1 MITDIRSTPT
11 RSPETFGW
19 TGPGRDLAVG
29 ALTVAVVAAATCWLL
44 GVPTS
49 HIAQTVVLYALMAL
63 LLLRQLP
70 AAQPGPGIGAANR
83 VTLARAT
90 LVLPVAALTIQPGVL
105 ELERAYWWI
114 IALAT
119 VVMLLDRT
127 DGRIARRTGTA
138 SAFGARF
145 DMELDAFL
153 LFVLSVLVWQ
163 SGKTGAWV
171 ILIGTLRYLFVVG
184 GRLWA
189 ALEAELPPS
198 ARRKVICVVQGVTLL
213 VCLGPIVP
221 GRVARV
227 VAAGALVALV
237 YSFAVDVRWLASNAG
252 PVLPRDAT
260 PPR

>member
-1 MITDIRSTPT
+1 MDHRARDGRHVT
-11 RSPETFGW
+11 RSDGW
-19 TGPGRDLAVG
+19 ADRPQDRDR
-29 ALTVAVVAAATCWLL
+29 L
-44 GVPTS
+44 GVW
-49 HIAQTVVLYALMAL
+49 
-63 LLLRQLP
+63 
-70 AAQPGPGIGAANR
+70 
-83 VTLARAT
+83 RAVST
-90 LVLPVAALTIQPGVL
+90 
-105 ELERAYWWI
+105 WSW
-114 IALAT
+114 
-119 VVMLLDRT
+119 
-127 DGRIARRTGTA
+127 
-138 SAFGARF
+138 
-145 DMELDAFL
+145 DAFL